1 MLLELLLAV
10 PLPGDLQ
17 RLPPTHWLN
26 GLHNLLLL
34 GHWEEAVEIPS
45 PSPAGVLA
53 RLYAALR
60 QLDPAGQVRLLDEP
74 SLLLEHSQVT
84 PAPAELEEMPTAW
97 QQGLMD
103 GTFSFVG
110 RSSELVLCL
119 NASFFTRTSRG
130 MPALRLSVR
139 AVAAGL
145 LPEKVEQNSTPVSHE
160 AYVSALEQLMGT
172 DARLRDLRTHLLTQ
186 GERLRQQLQEG
197 LETLADGPLQARA
210 RVLVLRDPTPLQAL
224 LKGLPPEAALQLET
238 VGRCFERIRPQIGT
252 VYRRRKDGQL
262 EVWRGYWHNTEDEQ
276 ERMP

>member
-10 PLPGDLQ
+10 PLPGDVQ
-17 RLPPTHWLN
+17 RLPPSHWLN

-34 GHWEEAVEIPS
+34 GHWDEAVEIPS

-74 SLLLEHSQVT
+74 SLLLEHTQPT
-84 PAPAELEEMPTAW
+84 PAPTELEEMPTAW

-110 RSSELVLCL
+110 RSSALALRL

-145 LPEKVEQNSTPVSHE
+145 LPEPVEQDGTPVSQA
-160 AYVSALEQLMGT
+160 AYVEALEQLMGT

-186 GERLRQQLQEG
+186 GELLRQQLQKG
-197 LETLADGPLQARA
+197 LGTLAEGPLQARA
-210 RVLVLRDPTPLQAL
+210 RVLVIRDPIAL
-224 LKGLPPEAALQLET
+224 HATLKGLPPEAALQLET

-252 VYRRRKDGQL
+252 VYRRRNDGQL
-262 EVWRGYWHNTEDEQ
+262 EVWRGYWHNTEEEQ
-276 ERMP
+276 EHMP